1 MKNLNYIS
9 PGLGIALSLFALFNP
24 NSSGIFSSRS
34 VGVLNSTLQSVLNS
48 TLQSVLYG
56 TMPRLVSS
64 FLRLNLVEKRVFFDI
79 YVGSAKNAQIIVQLY
94 R

>member
-9 PGLGIALSLFALFNP
+9 PELGIALSLFALFNP

-34 VGVLNSTLQSVLNS
+34 VGVLNTS

-64 FLRLNLVEKRVFFDI
+64 FLRLNLVEKRVFFYI

>member
-34 VGVLNSTLQSVLNS
+34 VGVLNS

-94 R
+94 RYSHEFFT